1 MILPQSLRSIGCY
14 TYRDLRERHGFG
26 GSTSVIVSMAVK
38 LSLAAVDESVA
49 MPEDR
54 GLELEV
60 TVVVDESVA
69 MLEDRGLELEVTVVV
84 DVDIV
89 VLEGGELGLAVAG
102 GLLGGFRW
110 VGTLGNVVFWAGHPE
125 GPASRRTG
133 Q

>member
-1 MILPQSLRSIGCY
+1 MILPQSLWSIGCY

-38 LSLAAVDESVA
+38 LSLAAVDSESVA

-54 GLELEV
+54 ELVLEV
-60 TVVVDESVA
+60 TVVLDQSVA

-89 VLEGGELGLAVAG
+89 VLEGGGLGLAVAG
-102 GLLGGFRW
+102 GLLGGFR
-110 VGTLGNVVFWAGHPE
+110 
-125 GPASRRTG
+125 
-133 Q
+133 